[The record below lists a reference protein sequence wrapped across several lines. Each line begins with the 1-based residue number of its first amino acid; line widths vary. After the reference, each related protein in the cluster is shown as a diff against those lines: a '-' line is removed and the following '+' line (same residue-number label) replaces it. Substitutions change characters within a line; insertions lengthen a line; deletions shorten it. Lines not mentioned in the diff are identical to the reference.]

1 MKINNPK
8 KLYNYIISFTIV
20 GFAALFVAS
29 ATTPQYSDEP
39 AVRSFGIFPGFGDI
53 NGLNFHERTE
63 NYLNRKL
70 YIADAYT
77 EGSTWAN
84 YRSTLYGLF
93 QKNDGLFV
101 NRKDVRPA
109 VTVPPVVAGEGAP
122 KFLVSQPGGPEIIRQ
137 NFIDTINGKNDENF
151 RLLGQRLME
160 SGQKNAIIRIASE
173 ADIAWNPYTFRSGNE
188 DVFISAFR
196 RVVTILRATPGN
208 NFLIDYMGNGS
219 FASSY
224 TSPRTGK
231 TTSYAEAAYP
241 GDEYVDIIGIDVY
254 NRQPWS
260 NVKAKL
266 DFTLALAKK
275 HGKPMSIPEWG
286 LWVDE
291 TGDDVQFIQN
301 MYDWMNATPKTGPG
315 RLLYN
320 IYFYNHVQANLDRAP
335 NSKAKVKQLFGKSV
349 SPTALDD
356 IYLNKTSTANPTPTP
371 PPPSPTPAP
380 VSLPNV
386 NLVAGSLKTIPASPV
401 AGEEVTFQVTIRN
414 DGAGATPA
422 GVKHG
427 VSFWIGG
434 NNVAWS
440 DNSTTSLAPGAT
452 RVLTSNGGLDGNATW
467 TATQGTSTITAKWD
481 DVFRITESDNIKSE
495 LQATVTVAAAPTP
508 PPTPPT
514 DTTKPTATI
523 TSPSDF
529 VTSNSSVIIRTVATD
544 DVAISKVE
552 LRIVGGAVLGTDT
565 TAPYDLVFDTTKVP
579 NGNYSIVAVAYDT
592 AGNTATSAPITVK
605 VRLADVDRKNGVDI
619 ADLSGLI
626 SNWNQN
632 NSAVSTNIAYDL
644 NDDGVVGFADLTI
657 LISKWTV
664 K

>member
-1 MKINNPK
+1 MKDKSKKIIEKVMAHKHSHLIIFVAGFAVLGTLLILNTQAATGTCSTTGVIGTTTHTISVPETAQYRLWVRMQVPDTTNTNNTNGVRVEIADSQCFTVTTTATNAVNQWQWVNSSATASTTAHITSSLASGSGKSAKIQGLKSGVKVDKVLLLKSDNTCVPSNTVTTTAQPGDNC
-8 KLYNYIISFTIV
+8 LIPAPTVNISASPSSVVSGNTSTITWSTVNATACTASGAWTGSKSTGGTQITGILTANSTYTLTCTGVGGSTTQSTIV
-20 GFAALFVAS
+20 
-29 ATTPQYSDEP
+29 
-39 AVRSFGIFPGFGDI
+39 
-53 NGLNFHERTE
+53 
-63 NYLNRKL
+63 
-70 YIADAYT
+70 
-77 EGSTWAN
+77 
-84 YRSTLYGLF
+84 
-93 QKNDGLFV
+93 
-101 NRKDVRPA
+101 
-109 VTVPPVVAGEGAP
+109 TV
-122 KFLVSQPGGPEIIRQ
+122 
-137 NFIDTINGKNDENF
+137 
-151 RLLGQRLME
+151 
-160 SGQKNAIIRIASE
+160 
-173 ADIAWNPYTFRSGNE
+173 
-188 DVFISAFR
+188 
-196 RVVTILRATPGN
+196 
-208 NFLIDYMGNGS
+208 
-219 FASSY
+219 
-224 TSPRTGK
+224 
-231 TTSYAEAAYP
+231 
-241 GDEYVDIIGIDVY
+241 
-254 NRQPWS
+254 
-260 NVKAKL
+260 
-266 DFTLALAKK
+266 
-275 HGKPMSIPEWG
+275 
-286 LWVDE
+286 
-291 TGDDVQFIQN
+291 
-301 MYDWMNATPKTGPG
+301 
-315 RLLYN
+315 
-320 IYFYNHVQANLDRAP
+320 
-335 NSKAKVKQLFGKSV
+335 
-349 SPTALDD
+349 
-356 IYLNKTSTANPTPTP
+356 
-371 PPPSPTPAP
+371 TPAP